1 MTIEGKIKTT
11 KKTKRFLKRNWKQAE
26 KYTKW
31 LKVQSYAEKL
41 TERDIKLQKDFS
53 WVVGDFNMYVPF
65 AKQTKNVKN
74 WQI

>member
-1 MTIEGKIKTT
+1 M
-11 KKTKRFLKRNWKQAE
+11 
-26 KYTKW
+26 
-31 LKVQSYAEKL
+31 
-41 TERDIKLQKDFS
+41 KLQKDFS